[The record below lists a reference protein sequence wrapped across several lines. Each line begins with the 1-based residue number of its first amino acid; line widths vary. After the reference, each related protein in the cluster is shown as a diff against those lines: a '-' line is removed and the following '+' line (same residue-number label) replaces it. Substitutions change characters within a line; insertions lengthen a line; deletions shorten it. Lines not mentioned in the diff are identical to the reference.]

1 MTLKGQ
7 RFQEE
12 KLAYIKIFHTALL
25 WKYDFYEH
33 LLLLQ
38 GEWEVLQGDNSKVT
52 EGNHSRQMRTHSS
65 VKGNVVIQ
73 YLCPMCT
80 VCTCRLNGNHFLSV

>member
-38 GEWEVLQGDNSKVT
+38 GEWEVLQ
-52 EGNHSRQMRTHSS
+52 
-65 VKGNVVIQ
+65 
-73 YLCPMCT
+73 
-80 VCTCRLNGNHFLSV
+80 